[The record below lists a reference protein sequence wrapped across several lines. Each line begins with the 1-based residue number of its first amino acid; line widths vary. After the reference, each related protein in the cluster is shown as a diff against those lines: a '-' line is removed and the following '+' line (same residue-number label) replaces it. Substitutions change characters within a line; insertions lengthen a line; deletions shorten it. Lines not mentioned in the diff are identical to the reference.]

1 MLLDIMIDIKMLRDD
16 PSIYRKAMIDRFMD
30 PSPIEEFL
38 KLDQE
43 WRDNLKKINDLRAKR
58 NAKSIE
64 VSKAVK
70 EKRDAEAVKNEV
82 KEINASLAELE
93 ERQRIVEHDR
103 DRALNVIPN
112 LLENSV
118 PICKGDENNLVVR
131 VHGEANVRE
140 DSLDTFLKESNN
152 LGKYNLVK
160 ETYSHVDLIE
170 KYDLVDLDRATKIA
184 GARFYVTKNRLLKL
198 ELALVNYAIDFLSQK
213 GFSVVEPPPM
223 IAGNAVW
230 KATDQGTFDDAIY
243 KIEGEDLYL
252 ISTSEHPIASMLMD
266 EIVEPR
272 ELPLKVGG
280 FSPCFRKE
288 AGAHGKDTKGIFRVH
303 YFKKV
308 EQFIFCK
315 PEDSWDFFDEL
326 TGNTE
331 EFLQSLGIPYRVVNV
346 CSGELGNLAAKKF
359 DIEGWFPHQGR
370 YRELASISNDLDYQ
384 ARSLNIRYRSSEGN
398 VFVHTL
404 NGTAMASSRTMVAI
418 MENFSEKDRIK
429 IPDALIPYTGFDS
442 IYLEKP

>member
-1 MLLDIMIDIKMLRDD
+1 MIDIKMLRDD
-16 PSIYRKAMIDRFMD
+16 PSLFRKAMVDRFMD
-30 PSPIEEFL
+30 PSPVEEFL

-43 WRDNLKKINDLRAKR
+43 WRENIKKINELRSRR
-58 NAKSIE
+58 NAKSLE
-64 VSKAVK
+64 VSRAVK
-70 EKRDAEAVKNEV
+70 EKRDSEEIKNEV
-82 KEINASLAELE
+82 KEINASLSAIES
-93 ERQRIVEHDR
+93 RQALVEQNREKIVSH
-103 DRALNVIPN
+103 IPN
-112 LLENSV
+112 LLDPSV

-131 VHGEANVRE
+131 VNGEASVRK
-140 DSLDTFLKESNN
+140 DSLETFLKESNN
-152 LGKYNLVK
+152 LGKYRIVEN
-160 ETYSHVDLIE
+160 TQSHVDIIE
-170 KYDLVDLDRATKIA
+170 KYDLVDLERATKIA
-184 GARFYVTKNRLLKL
+184 GSRFYISKNRLLKL

-223 IAGNAVW
+223 IAGSAVW

-272 ELPLKVGG
+272 ELPLRVGG

-308 EQFIFCK
+308 EQFIFCR
-315 PEDSWDFFDEL
+315 PEDSWDFFEEL

-331 EFLQSLGIPYRVVNV
+331 EFLQSLEIPYRVVNV

-384 ARSLNIRYRSSEGN
+384 ARSLNIRYRTPDGN
-398 VFVHTL
+398 VFLHTL
-404 NGTAMASSRTMVAI
+404 NGTAMASSRTVVAI
-418 MENFSEKDRIK
+418 IENFSDAEKIRI
-429 IPDALIPYTGFDS
+429 PEVLIPYTGFDS
-442 IYLEKP
+442 IYLEKQ

>member
-1 MLLDIMIDIKMLRDD
+1 MIDIKLLRDD
-16 PSIYRKAMIDRFMD
+16 PSIYRKAMIDRFLD
-30 PSPIEEFL
+30 PSPVEEFL

-43 WRDNLKKINDLRAKR
+43 WRENIKKINELRSIR
-58 NAKSIE
+58 NARSLE

-70 EKRDAEAVKNEV
+70 EKRDAEEIKREV
-82 KEINASLAELE
+82 KEINASLGKLE
-93 ERQRIVEHDR
+93 ERQREVEEKR
-103 DRALNVIPN
+103 DKMVNLIPN
-112 LLENSV
+112 VLDREV

-131 VHGEANVRE
+131 VNGEAKVRE
-140 DSLDTFLKESNN
+140 DSLETFLKESNN
-152 LGKYNLVK
+152 LGKYKIVK
-160 ETYSHVDLIE
+160 ETYSHVDIIE
-170 KYDLVDLDRATKIA
+170 KYNLVDLERATKIA
-184 GARFYVTKNRLLKL
+184 GARFYISKNRLLKL
-198 ELALVNYAIDFLSQK
+198 ELALINYAIDFLSQK

-266 EIVEPR
+266 EIVEPK
-272 ELPLKVGG
+272 ELPMKVGG

-326 TGNTE
+326 TKNTE

-384 ARSLNIRYRSSEGN
+384 ARSLNIRYRGSDGN
-398 VFVHTL
+398 IFVHTL
-404 NGTAMASSRTMVAI
+404 NGTAMASSRTIVAI
-418 MENFSEKDRIK
+418 IENFSHKDHIK
-429 IPDALIPYTGFDS
+429 IPEALIPYTGFDS
-442 IYLEKP
+442 IYFEND

>member
-1 MLLDIMIDIKMLRDD
+1 MIDIKLLRDD
-16 PSIYRKAMIDRFMD
+16 PSIYRKAMIDRFLD
-30 PSPIEEFL
+30 PSPVEEFL

-43 WRDNLKKINDLRAKR
+43 WRENIKKINELRSIR
-58 NAKSIE
+58 NARSLE

-70 EKRDAEAVKNEV
+70 EKRDAEEIKREV
-82 KEINASLAELE
+82 KEINASLGKLE
-93 ERQRIVEHDR
+93 ERQREVEEKR
-103 DRALNVIPN
+103 DKMVNLIPN
-112 LLENSV
+112 VLDREV

-131 VHGEANVRE
+131 VNGEAKVRE
-140 DSLDTFLKESNN
+140 DSLETFLKESNN
-152 LGKYNLVK
+152 LGKYKIVK
-160 ETYSHVDLIE
+160 ETYSHVDIIE
-170 KYDLVDLDRATKIA
+170 KYNLVDLERATKIA
-184 GARFYVTKNRLLKL
+184 GARFYISKNRLLKL
-198 ELALVNYAIDFLSQK
+198 ELALINYAIDFLSQK

-266 EIVEPR
+266 EIVEPK
-272 ELPLKVGG
+272 ELPMKVGG

-326 TGNTE
+326 TKNTE

-384 ARSLNIRYRSSEGN
+384 ARSLNIRYRGPDGN
-398 VFVHTL
+398 IFVHTL
-404 NGTAMASSRTMVAI
+404 NGTAMASSRTIVAI
-418 MENFSEKDRIK
+418 IENFSHKDHIK
-429 IPDALIPYTGFDS
+429 IPEALIPYTGFDS
-442 IYLEKP
+442 IYFEKD

>member
-1 MLLDIMIDIKMLRDD
+1 MIDIKMLRDD
-16 PSIYRKAMIDRFMD
+16 PSLFRKAMVDRFMD
-30 PSPIEEFL
+30 PSPVEEFL

-43 WRDNLKKINDLRAKR
+43 WRENIRKINELRSRR
-58 NAKSIE
+58 NAKSLE
-64 VSKAVK
+64 VSRAVK
-70 EKRDAEAVKNEV
+70 EKRDSEEIRNEV
-82 KEINASLAELE
+82 KEINASLSAIES
-93 ERQRIVEHDR
+93 RQALVEQDREKIVSH
-103 DRALNVIPN
+103 IPN
-112 LLENSV
+112 LLDHSV

-131 VHGEANVRE
+131 VNGEASVRK
-140 DSLDTFLKESNN
+140 DSLETFLKESNN
-152 LGKYNLVK
+152 LGKYRIVEN
-160 ETYSHVDLIE
+160 TQSHVDIIE
-170 KYDLVDLDRATKIA
+170 KYDLVDLERATKIA
-184 GARFYVTKNRLLKL
+184 GSRFYISKNRLLKL

-223 IAGNAVW
+223 IAGSAVW

-272 ELPLKVGG
+272 ELPLRVGG

-308 EQFIFCK
+308 EQFIFCR
-315 PEDSWDFFDEL
+315 PEDSWDFFEEL

-331 EFLQSLGIPYRVVNV
+331 EFLQSLEIPYRVVNV

-384 ARSLNIRYRSSEGN
+384 ARSLNIRYRTPDGN
-398 VFVHTL
+398 VFLHTL
-404 NGTAMASSRTMVAI
+404 NGTAMASSRTVVAI
-418 MENFSEKDRIK
+418 IENFSDAEKIRI
-429 IPDALIPYTGFDS
+429 PEVLIPYTGFDS
-442 IYLEKP
+442 IYLEKQ